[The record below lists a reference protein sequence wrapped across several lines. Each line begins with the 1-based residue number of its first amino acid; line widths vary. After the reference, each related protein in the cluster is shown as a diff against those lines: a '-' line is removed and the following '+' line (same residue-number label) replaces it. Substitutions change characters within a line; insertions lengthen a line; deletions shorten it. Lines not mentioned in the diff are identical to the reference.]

1 MMIHWPGSGLWFI
14 RALCSLKAHA
24 RVLLVRLPI
33 PVVLLSFRC
42 ELSLPPGLKRAE

>member
-1 MMIHWPGSGLWFI
+1 MMFHWPGSGLWFI

-24 RVLLVRLPI
+24 SVLVCLPI
-33 PVVLLSFRC
+33 SLVLLSFRC